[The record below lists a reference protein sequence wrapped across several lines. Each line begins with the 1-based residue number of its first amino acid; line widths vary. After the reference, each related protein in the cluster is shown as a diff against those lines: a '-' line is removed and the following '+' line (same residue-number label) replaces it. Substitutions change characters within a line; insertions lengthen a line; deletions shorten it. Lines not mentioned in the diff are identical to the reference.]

1 MTNTHNMEAA
11 IQQQD
16 NVIFTVI
23 AILAT
28 AFLLFAG
35 MAAINSDGF
44 RTTVTEAATMQ
55 WSSDTSWTG
64 GGWR

>member
-1 MTNTHNMEAA
+1 MHNMEAT

-23 AILAT
+23 AILVT

-44 RTTVTEAATMQ
+44 RTTVTESATMQ